1 MQSANDVS
9 HIMASAGK
17 MKMTQKTRR
26 GSGDTHRPAVTAGF
40 LLYTLGLLLMAAM
53 LQHVSV
59 VPISAQFIAIIGFLA
74 IWRYSWGLVHF
85 CRALIYRKIAF
96 PDLRA
101 QAEAGG
107 SQLLPPH
114 IYLLLT
120 SFRISAET
128 SIRVYGA
135 AIREAINCG
144 IPATIVASI
153 VEAADESLIQQLFLQ
168 ENPPSHVRLQ
178 FVRIP
183 GTGKRDGLAQG
194 FRTISRDMPEPGSL
208 VAVIDG
214 DSELEEGLIRKCAPF
229 FILMPKLGALTTDE
243 DCDVEGS
250 EVMAQ
255 WHRLRF
261 AQRHILM
268 SSMSLSCKV
277 STLTGRMSI
286 FRADI
291 VTDPAFIQHVESDSI
306 EHWRLGYFKFLTGD
320 DKSTWYW
327 VLKSGYDMMY
337 VPDVSVHT
345 IEHPPSE
352 NFYKATSI
360 LMLRWFG
367 NMLRTNGRALELG
380 PARAG
385 LFMWWCVL
393 DQRISMWTSLTGP
406 TFAVFLSV
414 KHSWAFLFLYIAW
427 IGFTRWIMT
436 LMLLSARPSISGY
449 YPFLMYYNQIWGSC
463 IKTYAFFRLDRQSW
477 TRQKTSIDR
486 NLTDLQ
492 QVIQNGSSL
501 MLHGVAILTFTAII
515 GLLAGMLRI

>member
-1 MQSANDVS
+1 MTDSARGDGG
-9 HIMASAGK
+9 AY
-17 MKMTQKTRR
+17 RR
-26 GSGDTHRPAVTAGF
+26 QGIAGF
-40 LLYTLGLLLMAAM
+40 AVYTLGLIMLASL
-53 LQHVSV
+53 LQHFSIE
-59 VPISAQFIAIIGFLA
+59 PISWQFAAIIGILA

-85 CRALIYRKIAF
+85 FRSLIYRKIVF
-96 PDLRA
+96 PDLRVR
-101 QAEAGG
+101 AENSGDH
-107 SQLLPPH
+107 LLPPH

-128 SIRVYGA
+128 SLRVYGA
-135 AIREAINCG
+135 AIQEAINCG

-153 VEAADESLIQQLFLQ
+153 VEAADELLIKELFLQ
-168 ENPPSHVRLQ
+168 SDPPEHVRLQ

-194 FRTISRDMPEPGSL
+194 FRAISRDMPEPGAL

-214 DSELEEGLIRKCAPF
+214 DSELESGLIRKCAPF
-229 FILMPKLGALTTDE
+229 FGMMPKLGALTTDE

-250 EVMAQ
+250 EVMTQ

-268 SSMSLSCKV
+268 SSIALSGKV
-277 STLTGRMSI
+277 LTLTGRMSM

-291 VTDPAFIQHVESDSI
+291 VTDPAFITHVESDSI

-345 IEHPPSE
+345 IEHPPSS
-352 NFYKATSI
+352 NFFKATSI

-367 NMLRTNGRALELG
+367 NMLRTNGRALALG

-385 LFMWWCVL
+385 IFTWWCIL
-393 DQRISMWTSLTGP
+393 DQRVSMWTSLTGP
-406 TFAVFLSV
+406 TFAVFLTV
-414 KHSWAFLFLYIAW
+414 KHSWVFLFLYLVW

-436 LMLLSARPSISGY
+436 LMLLSARPYVSWY

-477 TRQKTSIDR
+477 TRQKTSINR
-486 NLTDLQ
+486 HLTRPQ
-492 QVIQNGSSL
+492 QFLLRGSSL
-501 MLHGVAILTFTAII
+501 MLHCVAILCFTTIV
-515 GLLAGMLRI
+515 GLLAGVLKVSAFTF

>member
-1 MQSANDVS
+1 MTRGTQTDIGKDSYRLSGIVGFSFYTMCLLIAASLLQYVS
-9 HIMASAGK
+9 IE
-17 MKMTQKTRR
+17 
-26 GSGDTHRPAVTAGF
+26 
-40 LLYTLGLLLMAAM
+40 
-53 LQHVSV
+53 
-59 VPISAQFIAIIGFLA
+59 PISSQLMAIIGVLA

-85 CRALIYRKIAF
+85 SRSFIFRKIVF

-107 SQLLPPH
+107 DNLMPPH

-120 SFRISAET
+120 SFRISSET
-128 SIRVYGA
+128 SILVYGA

-144 IPATIVASI
+144 IPTTLVASI
-153 VEAADESLIQQLFLQ
+153 VESADETLIKELFLQ
-168 ENPPSHVRLQ
+168 ENPPEHIRLK

-194 FRTISRDMPEPGSL
+194 YRAISRDMPEPGSL

-214 DSELEEGLIRKCAPF
+214 DSELEDGLIRKCAPF
-229 FILMPKLGALTTDE
+229 FSMMPKLGALTTDE

-250 EVMAQ
+250 EIMSQ

-268 SSMSLSCKV
+268 ASMSLSCKV
-277 STLTGRMSI
+277 LTLTGRMSM

-291 VTDPAFIQHVESDSI
+291 ITDPDFISHVETDFI
-306 EHWRLGYFKFLTGD
+306 NHWRLGYFKFLTGD
-320 DKSTWYW
+320 DKSTWFW
-327 VLKSGYDMMY
+327 ILKNGYDMMY
-337 VPDVSVHT
+337 IPDVLVHT
-345 IEHPPSE
+345 IEHPPSD
-352 NFYKATSI
+352 NFFKATSI

-367 NMLRTNGRALELG
+367 NMLRTNGRAIRLG
-380 PARAG
+380 PARMG
-385 LFMWWCVL
+385 LFAWWCTL
-393 DQRISMWTSLTGP
+393 DQRVSIWTSLTGP
-406 TFAVFLSV
+406 VFAVFLSI
-414 KHSWAFLFLYIAW
+414 KYSWAFLFLYLIW

-436 LMLLSARPSISGY
+436 LMLLSSRPYVSGY

-486 NLTDLQ
+486 NLTGVQ
-492 QVIQNGSSL
+492 QILLNWSSL
-501 MLHGVAILTFTAII
+501 LLHSVAILVFITVVGF
-515 GLLAGMLRI
+515 LAGVLTMPSFGF